1 LRELARSSRGITIT
15 VDLQP
20 RVRPWIVAAFFLLM
34 AGLALIDYA
43 LPTVALRPL
52 SFILVI
58 AISAVAGYRLGLLSA
73 IVAAVLFTTSETASS
88 FAFTQQGFVWN
99 TFIIA
104 ATLIVAVLLVEVV
117 RKRSLAE
124 KAALTDLANAQAELE
139 GIKQSRETQAALQRA
154 EQRYTAVGESLPFG
168 TWEVGADGRRLLHM
182 SDSYCELFGMTREEL
197 ERGGW
202 QERVP
207 ADDAKHFLELWENRD
222 NSDIFEGEYRV
233 VGVDG
238 KTYCI
243 LARGVRL
250 TNGEGE
256 TAGWAG
262 FSLDITER
270 KRTEQRLALLS
281 DLGRVLS
288 LSLEPI
294 ATIERAAQVVVPRFA
309 DWLAVD
315 LVGADQNIERGFIM
329 HYDDSLTKAA
339 RDLSNADQQA
349 LYGPM
354 SVSVIAKK
362 EAQLLETVPR
372 RAPNGSAAGQD
383 AVIDAFH
390 PSSLIAV
397 PLVARGQTL
406 GALTLATSGSTRQFT
421 ADDVDFA
428 NIIARR
434 IALAYDNALLYERE
448 RRVADIFQR
457 ASLPSTLP
465 KIPGISID
473 AHYESGAKEAEIGG
487 DWYDAFQLAD
497 GRLGLSI
504 GDVAGKGLQAAS
516 IMSTVRLLIRATA
529 LEELTPSRVLARA
542 NQLLLNDRPA
552 MVTALFGVVD
562 PEELTFTC
570 SIAGHPPP
578 LVVSPEGEISTGVP
592 VAPPLGIAA
601 DAVFP
606 EQSLM
611 LPLGSLLVLYTDGL
625 IEAKRDE
632 LNPEETFAKVLQSVA
647 GMHEVN
653 PAEAIAARL
662 IDTPPSDDVA
672 ILTVRAAARPLLEL
686 DITLPAQP
694 NNGRIFRQAL
704 RRFYLAAGL
713 SEDKISLLQVAIGE
727 AITNSIQHAYGV
739 RAGAV
744 RVRGRV
750 ESGNLVIEI
759 SDTGRWRAEHE
770 DGGGYG
776 LQILKGIVPDVA
788 ISAGENGT
796 VVRLTQPIGRVIT

>member
-1 LRELARSSRGITIT
+1 
-15 VDLQP
+15 
-20 RVRPWIVAAFFLLM
+20 M
-34 AGLALIDYA
+34 AGVALLDYA
-43 LPTVALRPL
+43 LPTIALRPL
-52 SFILVI
+52 AFILVI
-58 AISAVAGYRLGLLSA
+58 AITTAAGYRIGLLSA
-73 IVAAVLFTTSETASS
+73 IAAAVLFTTAETVSN
-88 FAFTQQGFVWN
+88 FTFTQHGLPWN
-99 TFIIA
+99 ILITA
-104 ATLIVAVLLVEVV
+104 ASLIVGVFLVEVV
-117 RKRSLAE
+117 RKRGVAE
-124 KAALTDLANAQAELE
+124 KAALTDLASAKTELDD
-139 GIKQSRETQAALQRA
+139 IKQRQETQAALRRA
-154 EQRYTAVGESLPFG
+154 EQRYSAVGESLPFG
-168 TWEVGADGRRLLHM
+168 TWEVSADGRRLLHV
-182 SDSYCELFGMTREEL
+182 SDSYCVLFGMTREEL

-202 QERVP
+202 TTRVP
-207 ADDAKHFLELWENRD
+207 ADDAKRFLELWEDREK
-222 NSDIFEGEYRV
+222 SDIFEGEYRV
-233 VGVDG
+233 LGVDG
-238 KTYCI
+238 KTYWI
-243 LARGVRL
+243 LARGLRL
-250 TNGEGE
+250 TDAEGE
-256 TAGWAG
+256 TTGWAG

-288 LSLEPI
+288 LSLEPNT
-294 ATIERAAQVVVPRFA
+294 TIERAAQVVVPRFA
-309 DWLAVD
+309 DWFAVD
-315 LVGADQNIERGFIM
+315 LVGADGNIQPGFIM

-339 RDLSNADQQA
+339 RDLSRADNQT
-349 LYGPM
+349 LYGPI
-354 SVSVIAKK
+354 SANVIAKK
-362 EAQLLETVPR
+362 EAQLLETVASER
-372 RAPNGSAAGQD
+372 GHIVARGQE
-383 AVIDAFH
+383 AVIDAFN

-397 PLVARGQTL
+397 PLVARDQTL
-406 GALTLATSGSTRQFT
+406 GALTLATSGSTRHFA

-434 IALAYDNALLYERE
+434 VALAFDNALLYERE

-457 ASLPSTLP
+457 ASLPATLP
-465 KIPGISID
+465 KIPGIAID

-487 DWYDAFQLAD
+487 DWYDAFQLGD

-542 NQLLLNDRPA
+542 NQLLLNDKPA
-552 MVTALFGVVD
+552 MVTALFGILD

-578 LVVSPEGEISTGVP
+578 LVVSAEGEISSGVP
-592 VAPPLGIAA
+592 VAPPLGIAT

-606 EQSLM
+606 EQTLM

-625 IEAKRDE
+625 IEGKRDKLDAE
-632 LNPEETFAKVLQSVA
+632 DTFAKVLQTVA
-647 GMHEVN
+647 GLHEAN
-653 PAEAIAARL
+653 PAEAIATRL
-662 IDTPPSDDVA
+662 IDAPPSDDVA
-672 ILTVRAAARPLLEL
+672 ILTIRAAARPLLEL

-744 RVRGRV
+744 RVRGRI
-750 ESGNLVIEI
+750 ESGNLVIEV
-759 SDTGRWRAEHE
+759 SDTGRWRGEHE

-788 ISAGENGT
+788 ISAGETGT

>member
-1 LRELARSSRGITIT
+1 
-15 VDLQP
+15 
-20 RVRPWIVAAFFLLM
+20 M
-34 AGLALIDYA
+34 AGVALIDYA

-58 AISAVAGYRLGLLSA
+58 AISTVAGYRVGLISA
-73 IVAAVLFTTSETASS
+73 IVAALLFTTSETASR

-99 TFIIA
+99 TFIIG

-117 RKRSLAE
+117 RKGSVAE
-124 KAALTDLANAQAELE
+124 KAALTGLANAQAELE
-139 GIKQSRETQAALQRA
+139 GIKQSREAQAALRRA

-168 TWEVGADGRRLLHM
+168 TWEVSPDGRRLLHI

-197 ERGGW
+197 NSGGW
-202 QERVP
+202 ATRVP
-207 ADDAKHFLELWENRD
+207 ADDAKRFLELWENRED
-222 NSDIFEGEYRV
+222 SDIFEGEYRV
-233 VGVDG
+233 LGADG
-238 KTYCI
+238 NTYWI
-243 LARGVRL
+243 LARGLRL
-250 TNGEGE
+250 KSSEGE
-256 TAGWAG
+256 TTGWAG

-309 DWLAVD
+309 DWFAVD
-315 LVGADQNIERGFIM
+315 LVGGDQKIERAFIM
-329 HYDDSLTKAA
+329 HYDDSLTNAA

-349 LYGPM
+349 PYGPM

-362 EAQLLETVPR
+362 EAQLIETVPR
-372 RAPNGSAAGQD
+372 RAPNGNAAGHD

-397 PLVARGQTL
+397 PLVARAHTL
-406 GALTLATSGSTRQFT
+406 GALTLATSGSTRHFT
-421 ADDVDFA
+421 TEDMDFA
-428 NIIARR
+428 TIIARR
-434 IALAYDNALLYERE
+434 VALAFDNALLYERE

-457 ASLPSTLP
+457 ASLPTMLP
-465 KIPGISID
+465 KIPGIAID
-473 AHYESGAKEAEIGG
+473 AHYESGAKEAEVGG

-552 MVTALFGVVD
+552 MVTALFGIVD

-592 VAPPLGIAA
+592 VAPPLGIAT

-625 IEAKRDE
+625 IEAKRGN

>member
-1 LRELARSSRGITIT
+1 
-15 VDLQP
+15 
-20 RVRPWIVAAFFLLM
+20 M
-34 AGLALIDYA
+34 AGVALIDYA
-43 LPTVALRPL
+43 IPSIVLRPL
-52 SFILVI
+52 AFILVI
-58 AISAVAGYRLGLLSA
+58 AISTVAGYRVGLLSA
-73 IVAAVLFTTSETASS
+73 IVAAVLFTLVDTASAS
-88 FAFTQQGFVWN
+88 AFVPQGFVWN
-99 TFIIA
+99 TIFA
-104 ATLIVAVLLVEVV
+104 AVSLVAAVLLVEVV
-117 RKRSLAE
+117 RHRSVAE
-124 KAALTDLANAQAELE
+124 RNALTDLANAKEELE
-139 GIKQSRETQAALQRA
+139 AIKQSREAQAALRRA
-154 EQRYTAVGESLPFG
+154 EQRYSSVCESMPFG
-168 TWEVGADGRRLLHM
+168 TLEISPDGSKLLHISDNYCQLLGM
-182 SDSYCELFGMTREEL
+182 SRDEIQQ
-197 ERGGW
+197 GGW
-202 QERVP
+202 LTRVP
-207 ADDAKHFLELWENRD
+207 ADDAKRFLELWENRE
-222 NSDIFEGEYRV
+222 NSDSFEGEYRV
-233 VGVDG
+233 VGADG
-238 KTYCI
+238 KTYWI
-243 LARGVRL
+243 LARGLRL
-250 TNGEGE
+250 TNTEGE
-256 TAGWAG
+256 TTSWAG

-270 KRTEQRLALLS
+270 KRTEQRLGLLS

-288 LSLEPI
+288 LSLEPL
-294 ATIERAAQVVVPRFA
+294 ATIERAAEVVVPRFA
-309 DWLAVD
+309 DWFAVD
-315 LVGADQNIERGFIM
+315 LVGADGNIEPAFIM

-339 RDLSNADQQA
+339 RDLSKADEPT

-354 SVSVIAKK
+354 SAHVIAKR
-362 EAQLLETVPR
+362 ESQLLDTVKR
-372 RAPNGSAAGQD
+372 RSNANSRD
-383 AVIDAFH
+383 AVIDAFN
-390 PSSLIAV
+390 PSSLITV
-397 PLVARGQTL
+397 PLVARDQTL
-406 GALTLATSGSTRQFT
+406 GALTLATSASTNQFA

-434 IALAYDNALLYERE
+434 VALAFDNALLYERE

-457 ASLPSTLP
+457 ASLPATLP
-465 KIPGISID
+465 KIPGIAID
-473 AHYESGAKEAEIGG
+473 AHYESGAKEAEVGG

-529 LEELTPSRVLARA
+529 LEELTPSRVLSRA
-542 NQLLLNDRPA
+542 NQLLLNDKPA
-552 MVTALFGVVD
+552 MVTALFGVLD

-592 VAPPLGIAA
+592 VAPPLGIAT

-606 EQSLM
+606 EQTLM

-625 IEAKRDE
+625 IEAKRDIPDAE
-632 LNPEETFAKVLQSVA
+632 AAFAKVLQTVA
-647 GMHEVN
+647 VLHELN
-653 PAEAIAARL
+653 PAEAIAARWL
-662 IDTPPSDDVA
+662 DAPPSDDVA

-713 SEDKISLLQVAIGE
+713 SEEKISLLQVAIGE

-744 RVRGRV
+744 RVRGRI

-759 SDTGRWRAEHE
+759 SDTGRWRGEHE

-776 LQILKGIVPDVA
+776 LQILKAIVPDVA
-788 ISAGENGT
+788 ISAGETGT

>member
-1 LRELARSSRGITIT
+1 MVVARHVSTIN
-15 VDLQP
+15 LQP
-20 RVRPWIVAAFFLLM
+20 RARPWLVAALFLLM
-34 AGLALIDYA
+34 AGVALIDYA
-43 LPTVALRPL
+43 IPSVVLRPL
-52 SFILVI
+52 SFIIVI
-58 AISAVAGYRLGLLSA
+58 AISTLAGYRVGLLSA
-73 IVAAVLFTTSETASS
+73 IVAAVLFTVVETASGA
-88 FAFTQQGFVWN
+88 AFMPQGFVWN
-99 TFIIA
+99 TLLIA
-104 ATLIVAVLLVEVV
+104 VSLIAAVLLVEVISRQSV
-117 RKRSLAE
+117 AE
-124 KAALTDLANAQAELE
+124 KTALSDLANAKGELE
-139 GIKQSRETQAALQRA
+139 AIRQSREAQAALRRA
-154 EQRYTAVGESLPFG
+154 EQRYSAVGESMPFG
-168 TWEVGADGRRLLHM
+168 TWEMSADGRTLLHI
-182 SDSYCELFGMTREEL
+182 SDNYCQLLGLSRGEIEQ
-197 ERGGW
+197 GGW
-202 QERVP
+202 LTRVP
-207 ADDAKHFLELWENRD
+207 ADDAKRFLELWENRE
-222 NSDIFEGEYRV
+222 NSDNFEGEYRV
-233 VGVDG
+233 LGADG
-238 KTYCI
+238 KTYWI
-243 LARGVRL
+243 LSRGLRL
-250 TNGEGE
+250 TNGDGE
-256 TAGWAG
+256 TTGWAG

-281 DLGRVLS
+281 DLGRVLA
-288 LSLEPI
+288 LSLEPM

-309 DWLAVD
+309 DWFAVD
-315 LVGADQNIERGFIM
+315 LIGADGNIQPAFIM

-339 RDLSNADQQA
+339 RDLSGADPST

-354 SVSVIAKK
+354 SAYVIAKR
-362 EAQLLETVPR
+362 EAQLVETVPATTGR
-372 RAPNGSAAGQD
+372 SVPYGQD
-383 AVIDAFH
+383 AVIDAFSPH
-390 PSSLIAV
+390 SLITV
-397 PLVARGQTL
+397 PLVARDQTL
-406 GALTLATSGSTRQFT
+406 GALTLAASASTNQF
-421 ADDVDFA
+421 AEDDVDFA

-434 IALAYDNALLYERE
+434 VALALDNALLYERE

-457 ASLPSTLP
+457 ASLPATLP
-465 KIPGISID
+465 KIPGIAID

-529 LEELTPSRVLARA
+529 LEELTPSRVLSRA
-542 NQLLLNDRPA
+542 NQLLLNDKPA
-552 MVTALFGVVD
+552 MVTALFGVLD
-562 PEELTFTC
+562 TEELTFTC

-592 VAPPLGIAA
+592 VAPPLGIAT

-606 EQSLM
+606 EQTLM

-625 IEAKRDE
+625 IEAKRDRP
-632 LNPEETFAKVLQSVA
+632 NAEEAFATVLQTVA
-647 GMHEVN
+647 GLHEVN
-653 PAEAIAARL
+653 PAEAIAARW
-662 IDTPPSDDVA
+662 IDAPPSDDVA

-744 RVRGRV
+744 RVRGRI
-750 ESGNLVIEI
+750 ESGNLVVEI
-759 SDTGRWRAEHE
+759 SDTGRWRGEHE

-788 ISAGENGT
+788 ISADENGT